1 MNPGDTRPLIRARE
15 HVARRLSER
24 LSGRVAM
31 RLAKQAATALV
42 IIATASCET
51 PKQQAAMA
59 QAINDAGTAVA
70 SMQQDIGDLQSSVD
84 SLRLVVA
91 HQDTIISKLAN
102 IANLPLH

>member
-1 MNPGDTRPLIRARE
+1 MNRGNIASL
-15 HVARRLSER
+15 V
-24 LSGRVAM
+24 RVG
-31 RLAKQAATALV
+31 AAIGIVSALG
-42 IIATASCET
+42 CQT

-91 HQDTIISKLAN
+91 HQDTIIAKLAN

>member
-1 MNPGDTRPLIRARE
+1 MNPGDIIPVTHARLTTPT
-15 HVARRLSER
+15 ARRAATR
-24 LSGRVAM
+24 AATRTAK
-31 RLAKQAATALV
+31 RLATAVLILAA
-42 IIATASCET
+42 ASCET

-91 HQDTIISKLAN
+91 HQDTIIAKLAN